1 MLPLERRLTQS
12 PAVALAVPLPA
23 SGASPAGSVPERE
36 NERVRWRDGMYRLAP
51 RPRAPRAR
59 AAPRPRRCELIAP
72 ERRAISDA
80 SAAWLG
86 SITVVASSA
95 VEAPRAARA
104 EWLAAVEARVT

>member
-12 PAVALAVPLPA
+12 PAVALAVPPPA

-51 RPRAPRAR
+51 RPR
-59 AAPRPRRCELIAP
+59 RCELIAP

-86 SITVVASSA
+86 SIAVVASSA
-95 VEAPRAARA
+95 VEAPRAAHA